1 MVQTTREPA
10 LLQQRRTQQ
19 RTHSGP
25 QLVVTQHTI
34 SQKDG
39 SWQRQL
45 LIVNGVKRSPKPIIA
60 GIEAIKSVWT
70 RSRHAAE
77 MQSVLLSN

>member
-1 MVQTTREPA
+1 MVQATREPA
-10 LLQQRRTQQ
+10 LLQHRRTLQ

-34 SQKDG
+34 SQRDG

-45 LIVNGVKRSPKPIIA
+45 LIVNGAKRSPEPLFVE
-60 GIEAIKSVWT
+60 IETITNVQMP
-70 RSRHAAE
+70 SRHAE
-77 MQSVLLSN
+77 GMQSVLLSN